1 MKRLLLA
8 MLLFLLP
15 FVTGC
20 GSASPEDEGKAFAK
34 TVISSL
40 ESSDPSAIQKAS
52 DEAQAKAKKYSASD
66 AAKFLQG
73 YNDVAMPYIQK
84 KLGK

>member
-1 MKRLLLA
+1 MKRVLLA
-8 MLLFLLP
+8 MLLFVLP

-20 GSASPEDEGKAFAK
+20 GASPEDDGKAYAK

-40 ESSDPSAIQKAS
+40 ESGDPSAIQKAA

-73 YNDVAMPYIQK
+73 YNEVAMPYIQK